1 MRANDAIAGG
11 VIIAFAA
18 AMIAIT
24 FTFPPF
30 PGQRYGPS
38 LFPQILGIGLIV
50 CGLILVRRGIAAR
63 RAGGAWVEL
72 APWARHGRPISN
84 VLVVLGAILAYILL
98 ADRIGF
104 VLTAAAILLILFLWF
119 RVRPLAAVLGAI
131 IAVLFVDWF
140 FGWMFRVPLP
150 LGVLPNSPSA
160 ALSNL
165 LRTMF

>member
-11 VIIAFAA
+11 VIIVFAT
-18 AMIAIT
+18 AMIAMT

-38 LFPQILGIGLIV
+38 LFPQLLGIGLIV
-50 CGLILVRRGIAAR
+50 CGLMLIRRGIVAR

-72 APWARHGRPISN
+72 APWALQRRQVSN
-84 VLVVLGAILAYILL
+84 ILVVLGAILTYILL
-98 ADRIGF
+98 ADRLGF
-104 VLTAAAILLILFLWF
+104 ILTASATLLFLFLWF
-119 RVRPLAAVLGAI
+119 RVRPVFAVLGAI

-160 ALSNL
+160 ALANL